1 MAKLSSKDIVVA
13 AVLAILS
20 LAIPIFFHGTFQIV
34 ILGIGYSATLASHVP
49 VMLSAIFGPLV
60 AAIVSTAS
68 AIGFFGT
75 LGPIVGSRAATHV
88 VWAVAVALAVKKGMS
103 FPKALFLVGLP
114 IHGLLEG
121 LVVLPFGVPWQGALI
136 NVAGASIQHVI
147 DSIISIAVFMAA
159 SPLMKI
165 FKTRVGDKKS

>member
-1 MAKLSSKDIVVA
+1 MARLSSKDVMVA
-13 AVLAILS
+13 AVLAPLS
-20 LAIPIFFHGTFQIV
+20 LAIPLFFHETLQI
-34 ILGIGYSATLASHVP
+34 IIPGIGYSATLASHVP

-60 AAIVSTAS
+60 AVIVSAAS
-68 AIGFFGT
+68 ALGFFGT
-75 LGPIVGSRAATHV
+75 LGLIVGARASTHIF
-88 VWAVAVALAVKKGMS
+88 WAVAMAVAVKKGLS

-147 DSIISIAVFMAA
+147 DSIISIAVFKAA
-159 SPLMKI
+159 SPLMKRL
-165 FKTRVGDKKS
+165 KRA